1 MADNLQIK
9 KEPADEIPLSDVGL
23 LGALRDSSLLRFV
36 GATLM
41 WGTGHQLIT
50 VSQGYLLFE
59 LTSSTIWLAAL
70 GAAVGIPNVI
80 VAILAGIML
89 GITRSTARL
98 SRLFTSSRLASMVLS
113 SGSVKFGFVYLF
125 ASRGSWLQ
133 FGLAIWSIICRAFF
147 WFFGALSFG
156 GQDGL

>member
-1 MADNLQIK
+1 MANNSQIK
-9 KEPADEIPLSDVGL
+9 KELADEILLTDVGL

-80 VAILAGIML
+80 VAILAGML
-89 GITRSTARL
+89 ADRVSRTRLLIVGAIVAGVPML
-98 SRLFTSSRLASMVLS
+98 AVVLLFI
-113 SGSVKFGFVYLF
+113 F
-125 ASRGSWLQ
+125 
-133 FGLAIWSIICRAFF
+133 
-147 WFFGALSFG
+147 
-156 GQDGL
+156 